1 MANRAK
7 LPFCMKNA
15 RNLAFWSEV
24 ELYREPHRAEKLLNT
39 TVCGEKQII
48 YEQHERMSGKKRME
62 RLSMCDK
69 VA

>member
-7 LPFCMKNA
+7 LPFCMKSA

-24 ELYREPHRAEKLLNT
+24 ELCREWHRAEKPLNT
-39 TVCGEKQII
+39 TVCGENQII
-48 YEQHERMSGKKRME
+48 YEIRERMSGKKRMGK
-62 RLSMCDK
+62 LSMHDK

>member
-7 LPFCMKNA
+7 LPFCMKSA

-39 TVCGEKQII
+39 TACGENQII
-48 YEQHERMSGKKRME
+48 YERHERMSGKKRMG

>member
-7 LPFCMKNA
+7 LPFCVKSA

-24 ELYREPHRAEKLLNT
+24 ELYREWYRAEKLLNT
-39 TVCGEKQII
+39 TVCEENQII
-48 YEQHERMSGKKRME
+48 YEIRERISGEKLMGK
-62 RLSMCDK
+62 LSMHDK